1 MKVLVE
7 LITNEHKHI
16 FQKVE
21 EEQIKDN
28 KEMWDN
34 DDSLVGYVIWCD
46 VRLYYEEQTEKEELK
61 SRLATIQAV
70 AKGEI

>member
-46 VRLYYEEQTEKEELK
+46 VRLYYEERTEKEELK
-61 SRLATIQAV
+61 SRLAAIQAV